1 MSEPVTLVNLT
12 PHDVVVDP
20 GGGTPPVR
28 FPASGTVPRLLLS
41 EPSRRTLT
49 VADPDRPDEADA
61 AVALPLAV
69 GATWQG
75 IDPPLPDPRPGVLYI
90 TSRVVAE
97 HHPQRADLV
106 WPDDL
111 VRDAD
116 GQVLA
121 ARRLACLGPRS
132 LPGSDTGPAVAP

>member
-1 MSEPVTLVNLT
+1 MNDAPVNLVNLT

-20 GGGTPPVR
+20 GDGTPPVR

-41 EPSRRTLT
+41 EPSRQALT
-49 VADPDRPDEADA
+49 VADPARPDDPDA
-61 AVALPLAV
+61 AVALPLAI
-69 GATWQG
+69 GTTWQG
-75 IDPPLPDPRPGVLYI
+75 IDPPLPDPRPGVLYV

-97 HHPQRADLV
+97 HHPDRTDLV

-116 GQVLA
+116 GQVVA
-121 ARRLACLGPRS
+121 ARRLACAHPI
-132 LPGSDTGPAVAP
+132 GSTDAPADGGR